1 MSGRRKSR
9 RPQRRF
15 TDVVE
20 EDMERVGVTEE
31 DAGCEMEAL
40 LRLKNNSKLF
50 INSVPASSWAKS
62 HL

>member
-1 MSGRRKSR
+1 MSGRRKSG

-31 DAGCEMEAL
+31 DAG
-40 LRLKNNSKLF
+40 
-50 INSVPASSWAKS
+50 
-62 HL
+62 

>member
-20 EDMERVGVTEE
+20 EDMERVTEE
-31 DAGCEMEAL
+31 DAG
-40 LRLKNNSKLF
+40 
-50 INSVPASSWAKS
+50 
-62 HL
+62 

>member
-1 MSGRRKSR
+1 MSGRRKR

-31 DAGCEMEAL
+31 DAG
-40 LRLKNNSKLF
+40 
-50 INSVPASSWAKS
+50 
-62 HL
+62 